1 MSEQE
6 KSVCEEVNYR
16 QLYEKHANHL
26 RNFMYY
32 KCGDLQ
38 QAEDH
43 MHEAFSRMWERC
55 TEVIFDKA
63 KSYLFTIANRLFL
76 NQIQHSKVVLE
87 FEKSSSTVQNNED
100 PLFELRHKEFKSKLE
115 KAISELNEGQREV
128 FLMNRIDKLSY
139 TEIAERLGLSVKAI
153 EKRMGIA
160 LKTLKGQ
167 LKELNDYKI

>member
-100 PLFELRHKEFKSKLE
+100 PEFELRHKEFKSKLE